1 MRSKGTQN
9 GFVHAENQQIVF
21 LLCLLESNSDFLEQM
36 HAGVVWP
43 YNLVWMIV
51 QDVVKLCIYWELNA
65 RAANQTPFLKDLK
78 AVVHPHGALHQH

>member
-21 LLCLLESNSDFLEQM
+21 LLCLLDSNSDFLEQM
-36 HAGVVWP
+36 HVGVVWA

-51 QDVVKLCIYWELNA
+51 QDVVKPCIYWELNA
-65 RAANQTPFLKDLK
+65 
-78 AVVHPHGALHQH
+78 